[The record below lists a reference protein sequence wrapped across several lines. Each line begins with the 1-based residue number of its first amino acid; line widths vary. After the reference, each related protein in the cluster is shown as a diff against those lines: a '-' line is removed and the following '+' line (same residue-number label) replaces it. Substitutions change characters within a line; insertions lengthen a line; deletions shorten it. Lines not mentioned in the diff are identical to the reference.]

1 MMLRTSICYPDSLIK
16 ANDTIKL
23 GLGTCKIMHFI
34 KFGVGN
40 VVMVIGG
47 RKRGCVGVIKKGEK
61 HKGSFETTHIQDAVG
76 NVFET
81 HQSNVFTIVE
91 GTGPWVSLA
100 KDGASSCPSLK
111 RQGGDGKL
119 KWLLVLI

>member
-1 MMLRTSICYPDSLIK
+1 
-16 ANDTIKL
+16 
-23 GLGTCKIMHFI
+23 MHFI

-61 HKGSFETTHIQDAVG
+61 HKGSFET
-76 NVFET
+76 

-91 GTGPWVSLA
+91 GTEPWVALA

-119 KWLLVLI
+119 KRLLVLI